1 MREFGQFGFCRF
13 VMLCAI
19 FNWLHK
25 RHSFSPFPTRTN
37 LVSGIASSKKLYSI
51 RCSRILCVHLKIFD
65 CKMINYMLAFFQHNR
80 LSELEVAEIHQ
91 LGWKNRLKFFFKLPA
106 FSSLW
111 LLTFFFAERSF
122 IPCVNI
128 LSAIII

>member
-1 MREFGQFGFCRF
+1 
-13 VMLCAI
+13 
-19 FNWLHK
+19 
-25 RHSFSPFPTRTN
+25 
-37 LVSGIASSKKLYSI
+37 
-51 RCSRILCVHLKIFD
+51 
-65 CKMINYMLAFFQHNR
+65 MINYMLAFFQLNR
-80 LSELEVAEIHQ
+80 LSVLEVAEIHQ
-91 LGWKNRLKFFFKLPA
+91 LGWKNRLKMFFKLPA